1 MKAIRGS
8 LPAKHARRTR
18 FAVAIS
24 LAFSLA
30 FVLLGAGCA
39 RPNHLL
45 DRDPVNPD
53 LTIHVVVENPAG
65 SGEKWEV
72 RENGRLE
79 RDFDGGV
86 PIEIQYL
93 PWPVNGGMMPRTLH
107 AAELGGDGEPLDV
120 LLLGPA
126 VARGATLR
134 ARPIGLLRVLDSL
147 ERDDKILAVPETGF
161 FSDIETCDELERRHP
176 GVREIL
182 ARWFEHSRPGGVVE
196 VQGYATREAAALL
209 IEDAVR
215 AFDAALASDA
225 LPRWKNP

>member
-1 MKAIRGS
+1 MKATRGS
-8 LPAKHARRTR
+8 LPAKHAWLAL
-18 FAVAIS
+18 FAVG
-24 LAFSLA
+24 
-30 FVLLGAGCA
+30 LGCSGWAGCA
-39 RPNHLL
+39 DPNHLL

-65 SGEKWEV
+65 SSEKWEV
-72 RENGRLE
+72 RPDGRLE
-79 RDFDGGV
+79 RDYDAGV

-126 VARGATLR
+126 VARGTTLR

-147 ERDDKILAVPETGF
+147 ERDDKILAVPETGVF
-161 FSDIETCDELERRHP
+161 AGIETCDELERRHP

-182 ARWFEHSRPGGVVE
+182 ARWFEYSRPGGVVE

-215 AFDAALASDA
+215 AFDEALANGA
-225 LPRWKNP
+225 LPSWKNP

>member
-1 MKAIRGS
+1 MKATRGS
-8 LPAKHARRTR
+8 LPATHAWLAII
-18 FAVAIS
+18 AVG
-24 LAFSLA
+24 LACTGC
-30 FVLLGAGCA
+30 LG
-39 RPNHLL
+39 PNHLL

-53 LTIHVVVENPAG
+53 LTIPVVVENPAG

-72 RENGRLE
+72 RPDGRLA
-79 RDFDGGV
+79 RDYDGGV

-120 LLLGPA
+120 LVLGPA
-126 VARGATLR
+126 VERGTTLR

-147 ERDDKILAVPETGF
+147 ERDDKILAVPETGIF
-161 FSDIETCDELERRHP
+161 AGIETCAELERRHP

-182 ARWFEHSRPGGVVE
+182 AQWFEHSRPGGVVE

-215 AFDAALASDA
+215 AFDEALANDT
-225 LPRWKNP
+225 LPTWENP